1 MRLLIRFRRVRHR
14 AWVRSGIW
22 GLRSGNPQPLGDV
35 SRPRLRC
42 NFCVA
47 MRDLVAVAKKFCDE
61 GRGDLGDEI
70 LDGGVTG
77 A

>member
-1 MRLLIRFRRVRHR
+1 M
-14 AWVRSGIW
+14 W
-22 GLRSGNPQPLGDV
+22 GLLSGNPQPLGDV

-47 MRDLVAVAKKFCDE
+47 KRDLVAVAKEFCDE
-61 GRGDLGDEI
+61 GRGDLRDEI
-70 LDGGVTG
+70 LDGAVTG